1 MRTDT
6 GLPQDRLSGFLDN
19 CRHGDDGERR
29 SALAVTR
36 NSHSPDRARL
46 QGGPP
51 TQSPAQP
58 PRKAREDERD
68 AAIVAFGILAILV
81 VLATASMILQWA
93 S

>member
-1 MRTDT
+1 MRSET
-6 GLPQDRLSGFLDN
+6 GLPPDGLSGFADN
-19 CRHGDDGERR
+19 CRHRDDGERR
-29 SALAVTR
+29 PALAVLR
-36 NSHSPDRARL
+36 NSHSPGRARL
-46 QGGPP
+46 HGGPP
-51 TQSPAQP
+51 TQSPALP